1 MTKEPHK
8 KFAPFLKGIR
18 GGNKRKFIYTILSK
32 QHEFCEKQLKE
43 KNKKGHS
50 NNEG

>member
-1 MTKEPHK
+1 MTKDNHK

-18 GGNKRKFIYTILSK
+18 GNKRKFIYIMSEN
-32 QHEFCEKQLKE
+32 QYEFCEKQLKE
-43 KNKKGHS
+43 KKEKGHS